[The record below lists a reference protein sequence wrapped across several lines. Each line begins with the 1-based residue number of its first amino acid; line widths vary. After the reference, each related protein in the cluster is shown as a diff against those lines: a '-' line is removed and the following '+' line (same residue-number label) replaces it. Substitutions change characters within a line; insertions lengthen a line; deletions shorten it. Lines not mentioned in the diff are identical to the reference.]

1 MSRREDSATPARLRA
16 AYQAGWNAAV
26 LHLQRQNM
34 RVVQD
39 FSTEQMLYGA
49 ELAQIVYPDAKK
61 KDEK

>member
-1 MSRREDSATPARLRA
+1 MASKDEPTAAKLRA

-39 FSTEQMLYGA
+39 FSTEQMQIGA
-49 ELAQIVYPDAKK
+49 QLAQSVFPDERK
-61 KDEK
+61 KDKE